1 MAFGYGEGEE
11 REGGKKNA
19 HTKKF
24 EKERNRGEKYKKH
37 KKKNETRFNEEYIS
51 SNLNRLSR
59 F

>member
-37 KKKNETRFNEEYIS
+37 KKKKRNQI
-51 SNLNRLSR
+51 
-59 F
+59 